1 MNNLGDTIS
10 TTASGNQPFNPTYL
24 NLEYVFQKILDFF
37 NSIFGGGSVGLFL
50 KILFFIFI
58 LFLFFVIIYCSI
70 RILEIREKEKEKLE
84 HEIKEY
90 ARRQKEKEEKLANP
104 GGAVNPKWQSVL
116 THVFS
121 SNESEWKLAIIE
133 ADVMLEELMDQLGFK
148 GENLADKLKSA
159 DQEKFKYLTSAW
171 EAHTLRN
178 KIAHEGSNFELNQR
192 EAKRVVTL
200 YEQIFQEFGFI

>member
-1 MNNLGDTIS
+1 MNSLGNTL
-10 TTASGNQPFNPTYL
+10 TNTVSGSKPFEPTYL
-24 NLEYVFQKILDFF
+24 NLEYIFQKILDFF
-37 NSIFGGGSVGLFL
+37 NFSNLGSLGLFL

-58 LFLFFVIIYCSI
+58 LFLIFVIIYCI
-70 RILEIREKEKEKLE
+70 VRIFEIRKKEKEHLE

-90 ARRQKEKEEKLANP
+90 ARKQKEKEEKLSNP

-121 SNESEWKLAIIE
+121 PNESEWRIAIIE
-133 ADVMLEELMDQLGFK
+133 ADTMLEELMDQLGFK
-148 GENLADKLKSA
+148 GENLGEKLKSA

-178 KIAHEGSNFELNQR
+178 KIAHEGSNFELTQR

-200 YEQIFQEFGFI
+200 YEQIFNDFGFI